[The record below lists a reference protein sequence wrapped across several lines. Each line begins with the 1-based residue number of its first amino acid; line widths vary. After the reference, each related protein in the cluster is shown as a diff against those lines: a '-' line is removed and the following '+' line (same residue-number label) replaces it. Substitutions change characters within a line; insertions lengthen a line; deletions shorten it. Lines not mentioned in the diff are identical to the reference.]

1 MEKFY
6 NIEFNHNNNSVF
18 NFNDGVRIVLVLKN
32 KLKFVSGTS
41 SHKFQAGDVFIIN
54 HRERYRL
61 IEEEDTLYTAIH
73 LKESYLKQ
81 YISDYNDKIYILNP
95 QTLQKVI
102 YQQILNV
109 VAKIGI
115 VYIRKGK
122 FYRLYMEQPLID
134 LMFMIVRYLPAY
146 ENINH
151 EHDVNDHRLDFV
163 CKYIERNFTK
173 PITLSEVAEKV
184 HLSHTYL
191 SKLFTK
197 HMGIGFN
204 HYVNHIRIEHC
215 KNDLVQTNDAI
226 THIALKNGFSN
237 SNMLLKYFKLD
248 TKLTPSQYRK
258 RYQVG
263 DIVDTAKTTVE
274 SENYQMYL
282 YYLNAYIQ
290 QTLGT
295 MIQSPYN
302 QKVIDITL
310 NYNQTHDLSDYD
322 HVIQI
327 GSLDTLL
334 FQRYRKQLIEV
345 QQFLGLDH
353 VLVKDPILKGYIENK
368 IIESDEL
375 IPTIHPYMKVDE
387 CLSFLFEHHI
397 GLGIEIDPPT
407 LTSQLVQYINELR
420 FLLEHIYN
428 TVPDRKEF
436 KLVIYLKGKKANVL
450 LKIIRLFKEYF
461 EYTQIILNTDITDV
475 NELATAKQILDNS
488 SESVNSIAFSA
499 NQNDIINFNS
509 IESKQYDLA
518 KRHIIEQYNK
528 ITDAFN
534 IKGKDVSIVLL
545 NWNTLTGNTSLT
557 NGEYFRAGII
567 FEQLIDMNHQINA
580 IGYWLN
586 HELHHQY
593 NSNEITSELNGI
605 DLYHQFDGKRPAFFT
620 SMFFKKLFNQ
630 VLFKN
635 EDCMVVGQNDHFQIV
650 VWDAE
655 HYNPYFTTNEQ
666 IDYLSHKEYQL
677 NISNVTTGS
686 YKIKHL
692 TLDRNNG
699 ALYQVWQQY
708 NTQHGMD
715 TETNNYV
722 NRVSY
727 PKLDVSEVDVVDTIS
742 YHLKLQTNAIQII
755 EYKKYF

>member
-6 NIEFNHNNNSVF
+6 DIEFNPSNNSVF

-41 SHKFQAGDVFIIN
+41 IHKFQAGDVFIIN

-61 IEEEDTLYTAIH
+61 IEEDDTLYTAIH
-73 LKESYLKQ
+73 LKASYLKQ
-81 YISDYNDKIYILNP
+81 YISDYNDKVYILNS
-95 QTLQKVI
+95 QTLQNVI

-109 VAKIGI
+109 VAKIGV

-122 FYRLYMEQPLID
+122 FYRLYMEQLLID

-151 EHDVNDHRLDFV
+151 EHHVNDHRLAFV

-215 KNDLVQTNDAI
+215 KNDLIQTDDAI
-226 THIALKNGFSN
+226 TQIAFKNGFSN

-248 TKLTPSQYRK
+248 TALTPSQYRK
-258 RYQVG
+258 KYQVE
-263 DIVDTAKTTVE
+263 DIVSTADKPTE

-282 YYLNAYIQ
+282 YYLNSYIQ

-310 NYNQTHDLSDYD
+310 NYDQTYDLSDYN

-327 GSLDTLL
+327 GSFDTLRL
-334 FQRYRKQLIEV
+334 QRYRKQLIEV

-353 VLVKDPILKGYIENK
+353 VLIKDPILKGYIDHK
-368 IIESDEL
+368 VIESDEL
-375 IPTIHPYMKVDE
+375 IPTMHPYMKVDE

-407 LTSQLVQYINELR
+407 LPSQFAEYTKELR

-428 TVPDRKEF
+428 TVPNRQQF
-436 KLVIYLKGKKANVL
+436 KLVIYLKGKKANML
-450 LKIIRLFKEYF
+450 LKIIMLFKEYF
-461 EYTQIILNTDITDV
+461 EHTQIILNTDITDI
-475 NELATAKQILDNS
+475 NE
-488 SESVNSIAFSA
+488 
-499 NQNDIINFNS
+499 
-509 IESKQYDLA
+509 
-518 KRHIIEQYNK
+518 
-528 ITDAFN
+528 
-534 IKGKDVSIVLL
+534 
-545 NWNTLTGNTSLT
+545 
-557 NGEYFRAGII
+557 
-567 FEQLIDMNHQINA
+567 
-580 IGYWLN
+580 
-586 HELHHQY
+586 
-593 NSNEITSELNGI
+593 
-605 DLYHQFDGKRPAFFT
+605 
-620 SMFFKKLFNQ
+620 
-630 VLFKN
+630 
-635 EDCMVVGQNDHFQIV
+635 
-650 VWDAE
+650 
-655 HYNPYFTTNEQ
+655 
-666 IDYLSHKEYQL
+666 
-677 NISNVTTGS
+677 VTT
-686 YKIKHL
+686 
-692 TLDRNNG
+692 
-699 ALYQVWQQY
+699 A
-708 NTQHGMD
+708 
-715 TETNNYV
+715 
-722 NRVSY
+722 
-727 PKLDVSEVDVVDTIS
+727 
-742 YHLKLQTNAIQII
+742 
-755 EYKKYF
+755 